1 MLLTV
6 YWFPSCHFWIS
17 QRIKDEAKKTTE
29 KNLWGTALCSGSIV
43 KFVTMWSL
51 FRFCF
56 LTFCCMEWMQYIA
69 LKWIY
74 RLLFCCWCRSA
85 LSVCAILCTVTRWGG
100 GEESVYLV
108 ICCFGA
114 AESLFLKWFCL
125 LNHHYGV
132 IECVYCWW
140 CVCLQMRLCGP
151 HPYSLLSLSN

>member
-1 MLLTV
+1 MKPKKPRKRTFEELL
-6 YWFPSCHFWIS
+6 
-17 QRIKDEAKKTTE
+17 
-29 KNLWGTALCSGSIV
+29 LCSGSIV

-74 RLLFCCWCRSA
+74 RLFFCCWCRSA

-114 AESLFLKWFCL
+114 AESLSFWNDFVCWTTTVEWVSVCIVG
-125 LNHHYGV
+125 GV
-132 IECVYCWW
+132 